1 MQINNGKVSVIIPVW
16 NAHDYIRRCVD
27 SIVNQTYE
35 NLEILLVDDGS
46 TDDSLQICRE
56 YERKDDRGVPEIWH
70 WIIAQASI
78 LALWIMMT
86 GYFPQCMKE
95 WWNLFGSTRQM

>member
-35 NLEILLVDDGS
+35 NLEILP
-46 TDDSLQICRE
+46 C
-56 YERKDDRGVPEIWH
+56 
-70 WIIAQASI
+70 
-78 LALWIMMT
+78 
-86 GYFPQCMKE
+86 
-95 WWNLFGSTRQM
+95 TRQD

>member
-35 NLEILLVDDGS
+35 NLEILLVDDEVRMILYKYTGS
-46 TDDSLQICRE
+46 MRE
-56 YERKDDRGVPEIWH
+56 KMIE
-70 WIIAQASI
+70 
-78 LALWIMMT
+78 
-86 GYFPQCMKE
+86 
-95 WWNLFGSTRQM
+95 

>member
-46 TDDSLQICRE
+46 TDDSLQICR
-56 YERKDDRGVPEIWH
+56 V
-70 WIIAQASI
+70 
-78 LALWIMMT
+78 
-86 GYFPQCMKE
+86 
-95 WWNLFGSTRQM
+95 

>member
-46 TDDSLQICRE
+46 TDDSYKYAE
-56 YERKDDRGVPEIWH
+56 SMRKKMPE
-70 WIIAQASI
+70 
-78 LALWIMMT
+78 
-86 GYFPQCMKE
+86 
-95 WWNLFGSTRQM
+95 

>member
-1 MQINNGKVSVIIPVW
+1 MQINNGKVSVIIHVW

-56 YERKDDRGVPEIWH
+56 YEEKDARIRVFH
-70 WIIAQASI
+70 
-78 LALWIMMT
+78 
-86 GYFPQCMKE
+86 K
-95 WWNLFGSTRQM
+95 